1 MADVK
6 ISELTALTSPDGAE
20 ELVVNDGGTT
30 KKITITN
37 ATSAKAPI
45 ASPVFTGT
53 VNAPTVSASVR
64 LDTDLIKS
72 KSNTPLSFQ
81 LSDGTAVGSF
91 SNTTGALV
99 SNFGLD
105 SSQKIVSGKTAG
117 QYGSVAEF
125 KAEGSGVKLR
135 IDDNSNAS
143 ATTRMH
149 IMHNYNRDSG
159 NETCDSSSVGQ
170 AAIKFDN
177 GSITFATAAAGN
189 TTAPTNRMSIDNAG
203 IVTKPYQPAF
213 SAYAAAAQNNL
224 STAYNT
230 ITFDT
235 ERFDQNADFNTS
247 THTFTAPVTGKY
259 LFAACVGLKAIPLNC
274 QWIFMRII
282 TSNAGYNMSEET
294 AKWDADTS
302 NGFTTGFASSVLADM
317 DAGDTASVD
326 IYQYTGTSATD
337 VQTGQGY
344 TWFTGHLVC

>member
-1 MADVK
+1 
-6 ISELTALTSPDGAE
+6 
-20 ELVVNDGGTT
+20 
-30 KKITITN
+30 
-37 ATSAKAPI
+37 
-45 ASPVFTGT
+45 
-53 VNAPTVSASVR
+53 
-64 LDTDLIKS
+64 LIKS
-72 KSNTPLSFQ
+72 KTNTPLSFQ

-203 IVTKPYQPAF
+203 IVTKPYQAGF
-213 SAYAAAAQNNL
+213 YARRSTGGDNRASGAQEWAI
-224 STAYNT
+224 SGTGSYNT
-230 ITFDT
+230 GNHFLASNG
-235 ERFDQNADFNTS
+235 R
-247 THTFTAPVTGKY
+247 FTAPVDGVY
-259 LFAACVGLKAIPLNC
+259 SFAAQPAYKQNNINLN
-274 QWIFMRII
+274 WYFRVNGSDVSEPVRLIGALNTHSTVSGSFII
-282 TSNAGYNMSEET
+282 KLNASDYIDVSVTALHHANTTYNY
-294 AKWDADTS
+294 
-302 NGFTTGFASSVLADM
+302 FC
-317 DAGDTASVD
+317 
-326 IYQYTGTSATD
+326 
-337 VQTGQGY
+337 
-344 TWFTGHLVC
+344 GHLIS

>member
-99 SNFGLD
+99 TNLGLD

-203 IVTKPYQPAF
+203 RVTMPYQAGF
-213 SAYAAAAQNNL
+213 YARRSVGGDNRASHSQEWAI
-224 STAYNT
+224 SGTGSRNT
-230 ITFDT
+230 GNHFV
-235 ERFDQNADFNTS
+235 TS
-247 THTFTAPVTGKY
+247 NGRFTAPVDGVY
-259 LFAACVGLKAIPLNC
+259 SFAATPAYKQSNINLN
-274 QWIFMRII
+274 WYFRVNGSVVSEPVRLIGSLNTHSTVSGSTII
-282 TSNAGYNMSEET
+282 KLNASDY
-294 AKWDADTS
+294 
-302 NGFTTGFASSVLADM
+302 
-317 DAGDTASVD
+317 VD
-326 IYQYTGTSATD
+326 IDIDNLHHANTTYNY
-337 VQTGQGY
+337 
-344 TWFTGHLVC
+344 FCGHLLS

>member
-189 TTAPTNRMSIDNAG
+189 TTAPTNRMSIDSAG

-213 SAYAAAAQNNL
+213 QARTAQVANL
-224 STAYNT
+224 PINQSYPVPYG
-230 ITFDT
+230 I
-235 ERFDQNADFNTS
+235 EVFDQNSDFNPS
-247 THTFTAPVTGKY
+247 TYIFTAPVTGKY
-259 LFAACVGLKAIPLNC
+259 QLNAHIYLNNVVVASGYVELFL
-274 QWIFMRII
+274 I
-282 TSNAGYNMSEET
+282 TSNKTYYSIL
-294 AKWDADTS
+294 S
-302 NGFTTGFASSVLADM
+302 VNGFDTDLLYFTIPHTVLADM
-317 DAGDTASVD
+317 DAGDTAKVYLWLAS
-326 IYQYTGTSATD
+326 GS
-337 VQTGQGY
+337 QTADLQAETYFSGS
-344 TWFTGHLVC
+344 LIC